1 VRCAA
6 ALAAGLVALTG
17 ACGGSRPAELGA
29 APADDGTAA
38 AAAGDGTAVAAAG
51 DGTAEAADAVAEPDE
66 ATAPSSGPG
75 GDEGTAGEASEVS
88 PAAPIADGPRI
99 VRLGGSGDFLAHIR
113 VVSSARGH
121 GGFEHVLGALRR
133 AVRPDEVAFLN
144 LETPLSEERPV
155 SSGSPPILGAPPEA
169 AAVMAS
175 IGIDVASVANNHAW
189 DQFSVG
195 AGRTIEALEGAGLVA
210 LGAGPTVEAA
220 FAPRFVT
227 APGGVRVAFVGVT
240 ERVNGGPGPLG
251 PSTLIARWEED
262 GPLEDALAAARAEAE
277 LVVVSVHWSHDFRMT
292 PQTSQRARAR
302 WLVERGADVIL
313 GHGPHVLQEVERLP
327 SPRGE
332 AVCAYSLGNLVS
344 NQGYLYH
351 PGRRAPRDAN
361 IATWLPEARDGV
373 WLTIDAELEDGRVR
387 ITEIAGVPLFTWND
401 HWERRRGAP
410 EDIRIALVHDLPDA
424 TLRRLRFRE
433 ITAALG
439 PTVTL
444 PALPAE

>member
-1 VRCAA
+1 MRWSA
-6 ALAAGLVALTG
+6 ALAAGLIAA

-29 APADDGTAA
+29 APPEDETAA
-38 AAAGDGTAVAAAG
+38 AAAEVVPVAARADEPIAPSPGESGGAASAPEAG
-51 DGTAEAADAVAEPDE
+51 LEAPAEP
-66 ATAPSSGPG
+66 APP
-75 GDEGTAGEASEVS
+75 
-88 PAAPIADGPRI
+88 GPRI

-113 VVSSARGH
+113 VVSSARTH

-133 AVRPDEVAFLN
+133 TVRPDEIAFLN

-169 AAVMAS
+169 AAVMAA

-210 LGAGPTVEAA
+210 VGGGPTLEAA

-227 APGGVRVAFVGVT
+227 APGGVRVAFLAVT
-240 ERVNGGPGPLG
+240 DRVNGGPGPLG
-251 PSTLIARWEED
+251 VSTVVARWEED
-262 GPLEDALAAARAEAE
+262 GPLEAALTAARAEAE

-292 PQTSQRARAR
+292 PQPSQRTRAR
-302 WLVERGADVIL
+302 WLVEHGADVIL

-373 WLTIDAELEDGRVR
+373 WLTIDAALEDGEVR

-401 HWERRRGAP
+401 HWERRRDAP
-410 EDIRIALVHDLPDA
+410 EDIRIALLADLPDA

-433 ITAALG
+433 ITEALG
-439 PTVTL
+439 PNVTL